1 MKWLAAL
8 GGLVLLVLGA
18 ALVVE
23 PFASLE
29 LLVVLVAGGFLVL
42 AVGEL
47 LALRDHQ
54 WVTPVLRL
62 VVWIVAAAVV
72 ILIPS
77 VTAGALTL
85 VVGIAL
91 IVNGVIRLLGT
102 FRGTALDRFEA
113 GAFGIAGLI
122 LGGLALIWPGVT
134 VIVIAEVVAVW
145 IAISGWA
152 LVLRAFR
159 RDSKP
164 RRHAAPPRFPRLRQ
178 AWLPVVALASTIA
191 LAAVSTV
198 LQVHMRHPD
207 SFYDAASTSGAPGK
221 LLKAHEYT
229 GSVPPGSRAWRILY
243 VTSRDDRSPAVASAL
258 VVVPANSGPQTPVI
272 AWAHG
277 TTGIAR
283 GCAPSLNKS
292 FDTYGSP
299 PTDAIDNGWAVVA
312 PDYIGLGTEGPSP
325 YLIGQG
331 EGRAVL
337 DAVRAAHQIA
347 GVELS
352 PQTAVWGHSQGG
364 HAALWTGIL
373 AGSYAPELD
382 IVGVAALAPAADL
395 PKVIGHLKS
404 ERDGVTIGA
413 CLVAGY
419 AANYP
424 DVKVADYVRPVL
436 EVPIRAIAVR
446 CTDDFG
452 ILVSTAISAMINRQV
467 WIRDPVGGAFGAR
480 LTENVPSQRIPMPVR
495 IAQGQIDDVIPAATQ
510 KEFIAA
516 QCAAGAVI
524 DYREYAGLGHVSV
537 AASGSPAVSDLI
549 AWTKDRFAAVPAPG
563 CGAPVS

>member
-29 LLVVLVAGGFLVL
+29 LLVVVVAGGFLVL

-47 LALRDHQ
+47 LALRDHH
-54 WVTPVLRL
+54 WVTPILRL

-91 IVNGVIRLLGT
+91 LVNGVIRLLST
-102 FRGTALDRFEA
+102 FRGTLIDRLEA

-122 LGGLALIWPGVT
+122 LGLLALIWPGVT
-134 VIVIAEVVAVW
+134 LLVIAEVVALW
-145 IAISGWA
+145 IAISGWG
-152 LVLRAFR
+152 LILRAFR
-159 RDSKP
+159 SESKP
-164 RRHAAPPRFPRLRQ
+164 RPHAAPPRFPRLRQ
-178 AWLPVVALASTIA
+178 LWLPAVALVSTIV
-191 LAAVSTV
+191 LAAVSTL

-207 SFYDAASTSGAPGK
+207 SFYEAASTAGAPGK

-229 GSVPPGSRAWRILY
+229 GSVPLGSRAWRILY
-243 VTSRDDRSPAVASAL
+243 VTSRGEGSPALGSAL
-258 VVVPANSGPQTPVI
+258 VVAPANAGPQTPVI

-283 GCAPSLNKS
+283 GCAPSLNNS
-292 FDTYGSP
+292 FDTYGSL
-299 PTDAIDNGWAVVA
+299 PTDALKNGWAVVA

-325 YLIGQG
+325 YMIGQG

-347 GVELS
+347 GMELS

-373 AGSYAPELD
+373 AGSYAPELN
-382 IVGVAALAPAADL
+382 IVGVGALAPAADL
-395 PKVIGHLKS
+395 PKVIAHLKS

-413 CLVAGY
+413 YLVAGY

-424 DVKVADYVRPVL
+424 TVKVANYVRPVL
-436 EVPIRAIAVR
+436 EVPVRAIAVR

-467 WIRDPVGGAFGAR
+467 WVRDPAGGAFGER
-480 LTENVPSQRIPMPVR
+480 LAENVPAQRLSMPVR
-495 IAQGQIDDVIPAATQ
+495 IAQGEIDEVIPAETQ
-510 KEFIAA
+510 KEFIAQ
-516 QCAAGAVI
+516 QCDGGSVI
-524 DYREYAGLGHVSV
+524 DYRTYPGLGHVSLV
-537 AASGSPAVSDLI
+537 SADSPAVSDLI
-549 AWTKDRFAAVPAPG
+549 SWTKDRFAAVPAPG
-563 CGAPVS
+563 CGAAIS